1 MKKLLILVSILALT
15 LTFTGNAVLA
25 HDNDDDDHDRDHN
38 YGNCSYGGERSDFAL
53 FDGTNPANLDT
64 KGRTGVVCGVTK
76 MTHKKQKAIAPGK
89 SFTYHIVVTNDGSGP
104 LECKV
109 IYTDQDFIR
118 YKIPLGT
125 SFSLSQAAGS
135 GENDAA
141 VRLDC
146 DANVSGSMSV
156 QGPKGVFCVSCDEN
170 DAFCDAIINTLN

>member
-1 MKKLLILVSILALT
+1 MKKLVILTGIVALVLA
-15 LTFTGNAVLA
+15 FTGTAVLA
-25 HDNDDDDHDRDHN
+25 RDDDDHGRDN
-38 YGNCSYGGERSDFAL
+38 RKGCFEGQCSDFAL

-64 KGRTGVVCGVTK
+64 KSRTGVVCGVTNGK
-76 MTHKKQKAIAPGK
+76 HNALVPGR

-109 IYTDQDFIR
+109 IYTDLDFVR

-125 SFSLSQAAGS
+125 SFSVSQAAGS
-135 GENDAA
+135 GANDAA

-170 DAFCDAIINTLN
+170 DAFCDKIINTLD